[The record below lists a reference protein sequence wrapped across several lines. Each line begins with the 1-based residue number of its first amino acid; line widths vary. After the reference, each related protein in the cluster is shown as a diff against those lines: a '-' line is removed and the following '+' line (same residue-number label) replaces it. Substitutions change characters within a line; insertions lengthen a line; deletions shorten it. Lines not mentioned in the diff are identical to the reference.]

1 LRVVNSSNEG
11 DLLKQVIVGRAEGTM
26 AQAVEPTVER
36 DWREYEFP
44 LGKYGP
50 VPDLRA

>member
-1 LRVVNSSNEG
+1 LQVVNSSNEG
-11 DLLKQVIVGRAEGTM
+11 DSLKQVIVGRAEGTL
-26 AQAVEPTVER
+26 AQAVEPTVGR

-44 LGKYGP
+44 LETYGP